1 MLRGL
6 KELDVYKRPIHCTDQ
21 KRDVMYIKDEEKWE
35 KDDGNVKLK
44 ESIGTLSKKQM
55 FTLKELRDSD
65 PEIKTNDEKKDRFIT
80 TMNHVCT
87 PIPETSEKKLIKTIG
102 KEMYIDKDEE

>member
-35 KDDGNVKLK
+35 KDDGNVKLRG
-44 ESIGTLSKKQM
+44 SIDAL
-55 FTLKELRDSD
+55 
-65 PEIKTNDEKKDRFIT
+65 
-80 TMNHVCT
+80 
-87 PIPETSEKKLIKTIG
+87 
-102 KEMYIDKDEE
+102 

>member
-1 MLRGL
+1 M
-6 KELDVYKRPIHCTDQ
+6 K
-21 KRDVMYIKDEEKWE
+21 

-87 PIPETSEKKLIKTIG
+87 PIPETSEKKMIKTIG